1 MNKRLTAT
9 IHGRV
14 QGVAFRHYTTQQ
26 ARQLNLTGWVKN
38 NPDGTVSVV
47 AEGRES
53 DLRQLERWLHKGPS
67 AARVAQVEADWH
79 EATAAFS
86 QFTVRYG

>member
-14 QGVAFRHYTTQQ
+14 QGVAFRHYTTQE
-26 ARQLNLTGWVKN
+26 ARHLALRGWVKN
-38 NPDGTVSVV
+38 NRDGTVSVV

-53 DLRQLERWLHKGPS
+53 DLRQLEQWLQHGPP
-67 AARVAQVEADWH
+67 AARVTQVEAQWGED
-79 EATAAFS
+79 TAELT
-86 QFTVRYG
+86 QFMVRYG